1 MNRPKVGLGIFVF
14 NSSSNKF
21 LVGKRIKEKCF
32 GLPGGKLEYGES
44 FEGCG
49 KRELFEETNI
59 DIDESRFKYL
69 CSFNCIS
76 KELEYHWVEILM
88 IVHLTS
94 AEEKTII
101 NKEIDKSEDWIWV
114 NLEEVQNFQAN
125 NQLFMGLK
133 VFLKKFNIQSLQN
146 IIELRA
152 P

>member
-21 LVGKRIKEKCF
+21 LAGKRIKEKSF

-44 FEGCG
+44 FEGCA

-59 DIDESRFKYL
+59 ELDESRFKYL
-69 CSFNCIS
+69 CSFNCIC
-76 KELEYHWVEILM
+76 KELEYHWVVIFM
-88 IVHLTS
+88 IAHIS
-94 AEEKTII
+94 SDEEKTII
-101 NKEIDKSEDWIWV
+101 NKEPDKSEDWIW
-114 NLEEVQNFQAN
+114 LSFEETQSLNAN

-133 VFLKKFNIQSLQN
+133 TFLNKFNIHSIQN